1 MTMRILFLTLLF
13 SFNALAV
20 QNADILIN
28 RFDKNLYNPKNL
40 GLKKLFFE
48 ARIAGLTESIKAK
61 TILENIHEIYYE
73 VKWNNKVG
81 FTIAVVGL
89 PQGFRE
95 IKHQL
100 KMLLADKLYFFI
112 PLKIKDSVKEY
123 QARVKAQNGN
133 TQVTMIDTSNE
144 KNISKVIMD
153 FDKQGRLLTIDSH
166 ALGYRTKTTM
176 TLDKEAW
183 SRKKWVLNELLLE
196 NIQRNM
202 NSSTNYSV
210 SYKKVGKFAFPKVI
224 DILTEI
230 KTIADPK
237 SGESKVLGQVKSKIT
252 FSNFK
257 SK

>member
-1 MTMRILFLTLLF
+1 MRILFLTLLF
-13 SFNALAV
+13 SFSVHAV

-40 GLKKLFFE
+40 GLNKLFFE

-61 TILENIHEIYYE
+61 TIIENIHDIYYE
-73 VKWNNKVG
+73 VRWNKKVG
-81 FTIAVVGL
+81 FTITVVGL
-89 PQGFRE
+89 PQGFKE

-112 PLKIKDSVKEY
+112 PLKIKNSVKDY
-123 QARVKAQNGN
+123 QARVEEKNGN
-133 TQVTMIDTSNE
+133 NQVTMTDTSNE

-153 FDKQGRLLTIDSH
+153 FDKQGRLITIDSH

-202 NSSTNYSV
+202 NSSTKYSV
-210 SYKKVGKFAFPKVI
+210 SYKKAGSFSFPETI

-237 SGESKVLGQVKSKIT
+237 SGESKILGQVKSKIT